1 MFFLEV
7 RQLTVCMMHARTNY
21 PRVDSDT
28 IVEKRGRATEIF
40 ISMAPY
46 LGLTASQKQ
55 PDTSGAESVAM
66 DTQR

>member
-1 MFFLEV
+1 
-7 RQLTVCMMHARTNY
+7 MHARTDY

-46 LGLTASQKQ
+46 LGLTANQKQ
-55 PDTSGAESVAM
+55 PVFGA
-66 DTQR
+66 